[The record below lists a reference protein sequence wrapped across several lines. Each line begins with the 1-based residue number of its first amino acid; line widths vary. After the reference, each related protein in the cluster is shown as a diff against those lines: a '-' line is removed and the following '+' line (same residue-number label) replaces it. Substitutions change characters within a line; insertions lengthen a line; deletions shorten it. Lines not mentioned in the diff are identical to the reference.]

1 MRHGNGFGAF
11 ARLGALAALVL
22 AGTGFVP
29 REKYLDLMER
39 AVGAYTPEHME
50 RYLRS
55 VKQKGLA
62 EHGFPR
68 LCSNLGILLAHGRIP
83 EKEEIFLR
91 LMDTCCRQIPVAY
104 PRNKFA
110 VGNDFSVKEV
120 CLCILELEKAKRVPQ
135 ARIDAWRA
143 HLGSIVPE
151 TTYSSRPPVGDKTAR
166 NWSVFGA
173 TSEQLRRFSG
183 MGGDAAYVER
193 YYGDQLRFFD
203 ENGMYRD
210 PHQPMVYDFVT
221 RLQYAVGLTCGYD
234 GPSRAKLEEL
244 MLKSAEPTLRMLS
257 ASGEIPFGGRSN
269 QFLHNETFYAALCEY
284 YAAWFHRRGDV
295 RTARRFRAA
304 AQRAVDSL
312 AYWLDRPSIRH
323 VKNRYPLET
332 RYGTEG
338 YGYFDKY
345 MVTMGSWAYLGYYF
359 ADETVPEGPVEEP
372 DAFTWSTGPDFH
384 RTFVNA
390 GGYTAQFDTAADER
404 YDGSGLGRLQ
414 KRGAPPFICLSVPFA
429 KAPSYTLDL
438 TNETQLAIL
447 PGWKGTNGWNY
458 AYGPVYR
465 VIGSK
470 AENGRARAVLSA
482 ARRGLAPLL
491 WRNEL
496 SATGL
501 EMAVTGSDDL
511 ALVLP
516 AFEFDGERKSEVRI
530 AKDGFTVAFDGW
542 ICRWETNGE
551 IVDTGKVYGN
561 RNGHYRRLEARSVAK
576 GPLRVTISISK
587 K

>member
-1 MRHGNGFGAF
+1 MAQQKALGQFV
-11 ARLGALAALVL
+11 RLGALAALFL

-29 REKYLDLMER
+29 RERYLDLMER

-50 RYLRS
+50 RYLRT
-55 VKQKGLA
+55 VKEKGLA

-68 LCSNLGILLAHGRIP
+68 LCSNLGVLLAHGRIP

-91 LMDTCCRQIPVAY
+91 LMDTCCRQIPVAF
-104 PRNKFA
+104 PRNKFS

-120 CLCILELEKAKRVPQ
+120 CLCILELEKAKRIPQ

-143 HLGSIVPE
+143 RIASAVPE
-151 TTYSSRPPVGDKTAR
+151 TTYSCRPPVGDKTAR
-166 NWSVFGA
+166 NWCVFGA
-173 TSEQLRRFSG
+173 TSEQLRLFSG

-203 ENGMYRD
+203 GNGMYKD

-234 GPSRAKLEEL
+234 GPSRVKLEEL

-295 RTARRFRAA
+295 RMARRFRTA

-312 AYWLDRPSIRH
+312 SYWLDRPSVRH

-372 DAFTWSTGPDFH
+372 DAFVWSTGPEFH
-384 RTFVNA
+384 RTFLNA
-390 GGYTAQFDTAADER
+390 GGYTAQFDTAADDH

-429 KAPSYTLDL
+429 KKPLYRLDV
-438 TNETQLAIL
+438 TNATSLAIL
-447 PGWKGTNGWNY
+447 PGWKGTNGYEY

-470 AENGRARAVLSA
+470 EEGGRARAVMSVG
-482 ARRGLAPLL
+482 RKGRAPLM
-491 WRNEL
+491 WRSEL
-496 SATGL
+496 DADGLVLTLTG
-501 EMAVTGSDDL
+501 DDAP

-516 AFEFDGERKSEVRI
+516 AFMSDGERQSDLKVG
-530 AKDGFTVAFDGW
+530 KGGFSVGFDGW
-542 ICRWETNGE
+542 TCRWETNGE
-551 IVDTGKVYGN
+551 IVDTGLVYGN
-561 RNGHYRRLEARSVAK
+561 RNGHYRRLEARAVSK
-576 GPLRVTISISK
+576 GPLRVKIAISK
-587 K
+587 